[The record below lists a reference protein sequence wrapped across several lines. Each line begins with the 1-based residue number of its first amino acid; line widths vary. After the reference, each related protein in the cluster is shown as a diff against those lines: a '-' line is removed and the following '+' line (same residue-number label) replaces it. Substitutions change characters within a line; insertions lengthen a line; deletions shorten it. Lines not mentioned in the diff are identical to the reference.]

1 MEVIAMVIDFSSFYN
16 LPRQLD
22 RFFDEAWRP
31 STISQRRNAYPP
43 VNISEDKSN
52 IYVFSE
58 IPGVDIEDVDITL
71 SDGSLVIKGNRKHGT
86 GSYYRQERP
95 TGLFQRVVNLNV
107 PINQDKVNAK
117 MKDGIL
123 EIVIPKADEAI
134 PRKISIKA
142 E

>member
-1 MEVIAMVIDFSSFYN
+1 MVIDFSSFYN

-22 RFFDEAWRP
+22 RFFDETWRP

-58 IPGVDIEDVDITL
+58 IPGVDIDDLEITL
-71 SDGSLVIKGNRKHGT
+71 SGGSLVIKGNRKHGT

-107 PINQDKVNAK
+107 PINLDKVNAK

-123 EIVIPKADEAI
+123 EVVIPKADEAI
-134 PRKISIKA
+134 PKKISIKA
-142 E
+142 D

>member
-1 MEVIAMVIDFSSFYN
+1 MVIDFSNFYN
-16 LPRQLD
+16 LPRELD
-22 RFFDEAWRP
+22 RFFDETWRQ

-43 VNISEDKSN
+43 VNISEDKTK

-58 IPGVDIEDVDITL
+58 IPGVEIEDIDITL

-107 PINQDKVNAK
+107 SIDPDKVNAK
-117 MKDGIL
+117 IKDGIL
-123 EIVIPKADEAI
+123 EIVIPKADEAV

-142 E
+142 Q

>member
-1 MEVIAMVIDFSSFYN
+1 M
-16 LPRQLD
+16 
-22 RFFDEAWRP
+22 
-31 STISQRRNAYPP
+31 ISQRRNAYPP

-58 IPGVDIEDVDITL
+58 VPGVDIEDVDITL

-86 GSYYRQERP
+86 GNYYRQERP
-95 TGLFQRVVNLNV
+95 AGLFQRIVNLNV
-107 PINQDKVNAK
+107 PIQADGVKAR
-117 MKDGIL
+117 MKDGVL
-123 EIVIPKADEAI
+123 EITMPKADEAI

>member
-1 MEVIAMVIDFSSFYN
+1 MVIDFSNFYN
-16 LPRQLD
+16 LPRELD
-22 RFFDEAWRP
+22 RFFDETWRP

-43 VNISEDKSN
+43 VNISEDKTK

-58 IPGVDIEDVDITL
+58 IPGVEIEDIDITL

-107 PINQDKVNAK
+107 SIDPDKVNAK
-117 MKDGIL
+117 IKDGIL
-123 EIVIPKADEAI
+123 EILIPKADEAV

-142 E
+142 Q

>member
-1 MEVIAMVIDFSSFYN
+1 MVIDFSNFYN
-16 LPRQLD
+16 LPRELD
-22 RFFDEAWRP
+22 RFFDETWRP

-43 VNISEDKSN
+43 VNISEDKTK

-58 IPGVDIEDVDITL
+58 IPGVEIEDIDITL

-107 PINQDKVNAK
+107 SIDPDKVNAK
-117 MKDGIL
+117 IKDGIL
-123 EIVIPKADEAI
+123 EIVIPKADEAV

-142 E
+142 Q

>member
-1 MEVIAMVIDFSSFYN
+1 MVIDFSGFYN

-22 RFFDEAWRP
+22 KFFDDAWRP
-31 STISQRRNAYPP
+31 SMISQRRNAYPP
-43 VNISEDKSN
+43 VNISEDKSR
-52 IYVFSE
+52 IYVYSE
-58 IPGVDIEDVDITL
+58 IPGVDIDDLDITL

-95 TGLFQRVVNLNV
+95 AGLFQRVVSLNV
-107 PINQDKVNAK
+107 AINPDGVTAK
-117 MKDGIL
+117 MKDGVL
-123 EIVIPKADEAI
+123 EIVIPKADEAM

>member
-1 MEVIAMVIDFSSFYN
+1 MVIDFSSFYN

-31 STISQRRNAYPP
+31 SMISQRRNAYPP
-43 VNISEDKSN
+43 VNISEDKAA
-52 IYVFSE
+52 IYVYSE
-58 IPGVDIEDVDITL
+58 IPGVDIKDVEITL

-107 PINQDKVNAK
+107 PIAADKVEAR
-117 MKDGIL
+117 MKNGVL
-123 EIVIPKADEAI
+123 EVVIPKADEAI
-134 PRKISIKA
+134 PKKISIKA

>member
-1 MEVIAMVIDFSSFYN
+1 MVIDFSNFYN

-31 STISQRRNAYPP
+31 SMISQRRNAYPP

-58 IPGVDIEDVDITL
+58 VPGVDINDLDITL
-71 SDGSLVIKGNRKHGT
+71 SDGSLVIKGDRKHGT

-95 TGLFQRVVNLNV
+95 AGLFQRIVNLNV
-107 PINQDKVNAK
+107 PINPDKVDAK
-117 MKDGIL
+117 MKDGVL
-123 EIVIPKADEAI
+123 EVVIPKADEAI
-134 PRKISIKA
+134 PKKISIKA

>member
-1 MEVIAMVIDFSSFYN
+1 MVIDFSSFYN

-22 RFFDEAWRP
+22 RFFDETWRP

-58 IPGVDIEDVDITL
+58 IPGVDIEDIDITL

-107 PINQDKVNAK
+107 PINLDKVNAK

-123 EIVIPKADEAI
+123 EVVIPKADEAI